1 VKRLFV
7 AVDVDESTREA
18 IAKTAATLRD
28 TMASGSSR
36 IRVTWVHPDRL
47 HLTVEFLGDVNPAAE
62 QRVRLA
68 LDEPIPVA
76 PFTLRFEG
84 LGCFPIAGSP
94 RVLWLGIADGVE
106 GLRRIH
112 AELCR
117 RLGDLARPEEAFNPH
132 LTLAR
137 FRDRVPRQQLKE
149 TVAMRVCAGP
159 CTIDRVTLYESR
171 LSPKGPTYTRV
182 ADGLLTTCT
191 QARSSS

>member
-18 IAKTAATLRD
+18 IATMAATLGATIAR
-28 TMASGSSR
+28 GSSL

-76 PFTLRFEG
+76 PFTLRFDG
-84 LGCFPIAGSP
+84 LGCFPTAGSP

-112 AELCR
+112 EELRR
-117 RLGDLARPEEAFNPH
+117 RLGDLAKPEQEFNPH

-137 FRDRVPRQQLKE
+137 FRDRVPRQRLKE
-149 TVAMRVCAGP
+149 TVAMRMCAGP

-171 LSPKGPTYTRV
+171 LSPGGPTYTRV

-191 QARSSS
+191 